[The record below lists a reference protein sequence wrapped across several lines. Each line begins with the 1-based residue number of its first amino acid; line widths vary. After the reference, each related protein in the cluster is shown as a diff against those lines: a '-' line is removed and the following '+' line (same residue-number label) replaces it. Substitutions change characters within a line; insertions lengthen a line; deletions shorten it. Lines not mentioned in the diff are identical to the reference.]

1 MVLPCQYY
9 LVKKIEKNKI
19 YSQYIVIDSVMFFTD
34 NYAPK
39 NVDDAYFHSKELKML
54 MNMSKDNTIPHLIF
68 YGPPGSGKKT
78 LIKLFLQMIY
88 DDQVMKLNDSVYNV
102 SGSGNNSTE
111 VNIKQSDYHMEVVPN
126 NNNFDRYLIQDVVKE
141 YAKRVPLD
149 RYKIDRPFKVV
160 LIHNVDNL
168 SYYAQTSLRRT
179 LEKYSGSCRFIMWS
193 RSLSK
198 VIDPLISRCYCFR
211 VESPTKHELLNM
223 TVDISN
229 KENINI
235 SLSDIVEILQKSER
249 NTKLALWLLE
259 CYKFDESYS
268 TSYDEI
274 IDEIVGIILTVEI
287 TNIKHIVDL
296 LYKIMITNIPKS
308 DIIQKIT
315 FSLLKCNNISEKS
328 KQDIIHVAA
337 EYEYNIVKSR
347 REIVQLEPFLIKCM
361 YSIYYNNKK
370 N

>member
-1 MVLPCQYY
+1 
-9 LVKKIEKNKI
+9 
-19 YSQYIVIDSVMFFTD
+19 MFFVD

-39 NVDDAYFHSKELKML
+39 NIDDAYFHHKELEML
-54 MNMSKDNTIPHLIF
+54 KNMSKDNTIPHLIF

-88 DDQVMKLNDSVYNV
+88 DEQVMKLNDSLYPV
-102 SGSGNNSTE
+102 SGSGNNSTL

-126 NNNFDRYLIQDVVKE
+126 NNNFDRYLIQDVVKA

-179 LEKYSGSCRFIMWS
+179 MEKYSGTCRFIMWS

-211 VESPTKHELLNM
+211 VESPTRNDLLTMTIDICYKEKINIELSEI
-223 TVDISN
+223 VDI
-229 KENINI
+229 
-235 SLSDIVEILQKSER
+235 LQRSGR

-259 CYKFDESYS
+259 CYTLKECYS

-274 IDEIVGIILTVEI
+274 IDEIIGLILTANLI
-287 TNIKHIVDL
+287 NIKQIVDL

-315 FSLLKCNNISEKS
+315 YDLLRCNKLSEKS
-328 KQDIIHVAA
+328 KQKIIYVAA
-337 EYEYNIVKSR
+337 EYEYNVVKSR
-347 REIVQLEPFLIKCM
+347 REIIQLEPFLIKCM
-361 YSIYYNNKK
+361 HCVYEEK
-370 N
+370 NMWKNMWKN